1 MAARLA
7 DWVVVNINRSR
18 LLVPAIALAL
28 TISAIVGVSLIVQRA
43 GSSSGQQV
51 EIKSLALSL
60 GDLQAAPFSADP
72 TDGGSPA
79 ESRLRIG
86 ADEAAISR
94 GLMTSSQVG
103 VPSALLAVGR
113 SHLGEL
119 ETLVTRAYRLAT
131 AKGGLTAAADA
142 VLAVDGLIN
151 RQGDA
156 LSTTFASIGRID
168 ATRAGN
174 ARTQAQIGAAVAML
188 LLLAAFAWFYLR
200 SAAARKTVE
209 RLARENQDLLAA
221 SRVEARTDALT
232 ALGNRRAL
240 SSKLTSA
247 LAASPVPDELLLVMY
262 DLDGFKEFNDTFGHA
277 AGDALLHRLGTRLT
291 TAAAAH
297 HGFAYRMGGDE
308 FCVLARTDPQA
319 AALLLVET
327 GEALTDTGK
336 GWHVGCSLGSVWL
349 PSEAK
354 TESQGLQLADERMY
368 ANKTTRSS
376 ASRQVTDAL
385 LQVVTEQHA
394 LRDDHV
400 ERVSELSGELAEA
413 LGLCASEVS
422 LIRLAGRLHDIGKSA
437 IPAGVL
443 DKRGPLDE
451 AESEFVRRHPGIG
464 ERIVLAAPALAG
476 TAAIVRST
484 HERVDGHGYPDG
496 LSGKTIPLGSRIIAV
511 ADAFDAMTSARPYRR
526 ARSDEA
532 ALKELRRH
540 AGTQFDATIVK
551 VFCTMIS
558 THVVPI
564 GRSAHAA

>member
-1 MAARLA
+1 M
-7 DWVVVNINRSR
+7 DITRSR
-18 LLVPAIALAL
+18 LLVVVIALAL
-28 TISAIVGVSLIVQRA
+28 TIAAIAGVSAIVERA
-43 GSSSGQQV
+43 GSSSAQQV

-60 GDLQAAPFSADP
+60 VDLETAPFSADP

-94 GLMTSSQVG
+94 GLMASSQAG
-103 VPSALLAVGR
+103 VPPALLASGR
-113 SHLGEL
+113 SHLADL

-131 AKGGLTAAADA
+131 AKGGLTATASA
-142 VLAVDGLIN
+142 VLVVDGLIN
-151 RQGDA
+151 RQGTA
-156 LSTTFASIGRID
+156 ISAAFASIGRTD
-168 ATRAGN
+168 DTRAGT

-209 RLARENQDLLAA
+209 RLAHENEDLLAA
-221 SRVEARTDALT
+221 SRVEASTDVLT

-240 SSKLTSA
+240 SSA
-247 LAASPVPDELLLVMY
+247 LAAGLAAPPAPDELLLAMY
-262 DLDGFKEFNDTFGHA
+262 DLDGFKEYNDTFGHA

-291 TAAAAH
+291 AAAAR
-297 HGFAYRMGGDE
+297 HGGTAYRMGGDE
-308 FCVLARTDPQA
+308 FCVLARTSKQA
-319 AALLLVET
+319 AASLLSET
-327 GEALTDTGK
+327 WEALTESGQ

-354 TESQGLQLADERMY
+354 TESQGLALADERMY
-368 ANKTTRSS
+368 ANKATRSS

-385 LQVVTEQHA
+385 LQVVTEKNA

-400 ERVSELSGELAEA
+400 ERVSELSGELAQA
-413 LGLCASEVS
+413 LGLSASEVS

-443 DKRGPLDE
+443 DKRGPLDA
-451 AESEFVRRHPGIG
+451 AESEFVRRHPGIS

-484 HERVDGHGYPDG
+484 HERIDGRGYPDG
-496 LSGKTIPLGSRIIAV
+496 LSGEAIPLGSRIIAV
-511 ADAFDAMTSARPYRR
+511 ADAFDAITSGRPYKL
-526 ARSDEA
+526 A
-532 ALKELRRH
+532 ASAENALEELRRN
-540 AGTQFDATIVK
+540 AGTQFDAATVEA
-551 VFCTMIS
+551 FCTMLS
-558 THVVPI
+558 SDVVPFSS
-564 GRSAHAA
+564 SAHAA

>member
-1 MAARLA
+1 
-7 DWVVVNINRSR
+7 
-18 LLVPAIALAL
+18 
-28 TISAIVGVSLIVQRA
+28 
-43 GSSSGQQV
+43 
-51 EIKSLALSL
+51 
-60 GDLQAAPFSADP
+60 
-72 TDGGSPA
+72 
-79 ESRLRIG
+79 
-86 ADEAAISR
+86 
-94 GLMTSSQVG
+94 
-103 VPSALLAVGR
+103 VPSALLAAGR
-113 SHLGEL
+113 SHLVEL
-119 ETLVTRAYRLAT
+119 EALVTRAYRLAT
-131 AKGGLTAAADA
+131 AKGGLTAAAQA

-156 LSTTFASIGRID
+156 LSTTFASIGGTD

-209 RLARENQDLLAA
+209 RLARENDDLLAA
-221 SRVEARTDALT
+221 SRVEASTDALT

-247 LAASPVPDELLLVMY
+247 LAAPAVTDELLLVMY
-262 DLDGFKEFNDTFGHA
+262 DLDGFKEYNDTFGHA
-277 AGDALLHRLGTRLT
+277 AGDALLHRLGTHL
-291 TAAAAH
+291 TAAAAAH
-297 HGFAYRMGGDE
+297 GGFAYRMGGDE

-327 GEALTDTGK
+327 REALMDSGQ

-413 LGLCASEVS
+413 LGLSASEVS
-422 LIRLAGRLHDIGKSA
+422 LVRLAGRLHDIGKSA
-437 IPAGVL
+437 MPAGLL
-443 DKRGPLDE
+443 DKRGALDE
-451 AESEFVRRHPGIG
+451 AELEFVRRHPGIG

-476 TAAIVRST
+476 TAAIIRST

-496 LSGKTIPLGSRIIAV
+496 LAGEAIPLGSRIIAV
-511 ADAFDAMTSARPYRR
+511 ADAFDAMTSNRPYRVAASAET
-526 ARSDEA
+526 ARE
-532 ALKELRRH
+532 ELRRN
-540 AGTQFDATIVK
+540 AGTQFDAAIVEA
-551 VFCTMIS
+551 FCNMLS
-558 THVVPI
+558 LRVVPLA
-564 GRSAHAA
+564 SPAHAA